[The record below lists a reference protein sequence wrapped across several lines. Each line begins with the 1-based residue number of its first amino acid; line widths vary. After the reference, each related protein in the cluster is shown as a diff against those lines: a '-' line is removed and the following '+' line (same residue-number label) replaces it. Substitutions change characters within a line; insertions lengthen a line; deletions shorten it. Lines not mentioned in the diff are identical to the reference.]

1 MRAIVIGAGPAGLA
15 TSQQLRI
22 RGIEHVVL
30 ERGESVGQSWANLY
44 DSLTLHT
51 GKHMSALPGMKFPRS
66 APLFLPRE
74 MFLRY
79 LHDYHERFSLPVQ
92 TGTAVTS
99 VHRSKDRWK
108 VGTSEGTLESDTLIV
123 ATGIIPGPRV
133 PSFKGQESFTGRIR
147 HSIEY
152 RRPDDLHG
160 KRVLVIGAGNSGG
173 EIASELAQAGIDTT
187 IAIRSGANVVPL
199 QILGI
204 PIQYCAYLM
213 RKLPRKLQN
222 TIVGAMRRA
231 IDLAKGPPPIP
242 RPAYGPLDSIPL
254 IGFHL
259 VDAIRSGRIKV
270 RGGIDEMTPR
280 GVRFE
285 DGSEMDVDEI
295 LLATGFRAPLE
306 FLHDLIGV
314 DEKGFGRRRD
324 RVVSTDQ
331 PNLFFV
337 GHNYDATGGLFN
349 IRRDSRL
356 AAEAIAQVTQA

>member
-1 MRAIVIGAGPAGLA
+1 MRAIIIGAGPAGLA
-15 TSQQLRI
+15 SSQQLKE

-66 APLFLPRE
+66 APLFLPRG
-74 MFLRY
+74 MFLQY
-79 LHDYHERFSLPVQ
+79 LHDYRENFSLPIQ
-92 TGTAVTS
+92 TGTTVRSVLRSNGRWQVETS
-99 VHRSKDRWK
+99 K
-108 VGTSEGTLESDTLIV
+108 GTMESDAVIV
-123 ATGIIPGPRV
+123 ATGIISGPRV

-160 KRVLVIGAGNSGG
+160 KRVLVIGAGNSAG

-199 QILGI
+199 RLLGI

-213 RKLPRKLQN
+213 RKLPRRLQDG
-222 TIVGAMRRA
+222 IVGAMRLG
-231 IDLAKGPPPIP
+231 IDFAKGPPPIP
-242 RPAYGPLDSIPL
+242 RPPYGPLDSIPL

-270 RGGIDEMTPR
+270 RGGVDEITPR
-280 GVRFE
+280 GVRFA

-295 LLATGFRAPLE
+295 LLATGFRAPLGI
-306 FLHDLIGV
+306 LHDLVGV
-314 DEKGFGRRRD
+314 DEKGFGQRRD

-349 IRRDSRL
+349 IRRDARL
-356 AAEAIAQVTQA
+356 VAGMIARG